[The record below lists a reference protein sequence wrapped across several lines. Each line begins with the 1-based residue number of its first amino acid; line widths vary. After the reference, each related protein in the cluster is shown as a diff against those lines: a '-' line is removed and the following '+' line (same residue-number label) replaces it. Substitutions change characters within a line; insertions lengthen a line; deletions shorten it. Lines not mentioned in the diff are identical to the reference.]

1 MDARLRH
8 RFAIVLAGGALL
20 ALFSGAGTA
29 LAKGQEGMAVALTQP
44 IPRDAQPGTIL
55 TVEFEAIVATETGPS
70 PVIGSP
76 VFVRLI
82 APDGTTSE
90 GFGTELRG
98 KPGVYQADVVVPA
111 GGIKSAEFGLRGT
124 AYIDGKASRSDEM
137 FEIHGWLFTTT
148 GVAAGSGSSTATA
161 LPVDLPVMIAIVL
174 GAGLLAAAIVVA
186 VRSRRGRGL
195 ATA

>member
-44 IPRDAQPGTIL
+44 IPRDAQPGTIV
-55 TVEFEAIVATETGPS
+55 TVEFEATVATETGPS

-124 AYIDGKASRSDEM
+124 AYIDGKPSRSDEM

-148 GVAAGSGSSTATA
+148 GVAAGSGSSTANA
-161 LPVDLPVMIAIVL
+161 LPADLPVMIAIVL

>member
-1 MDARLRH
+1 MDARLRQ

-44 IPRDAQPGTIL
+44 IPRDAQPGTIV
-55 TVEFEAIVATETGPS
+55 TVEFEATVATETGPS

-161 LPVDLPVMIAIVL
+161 LPADLPVMIAIVL

>member
-44 IPRDAQPGTIL
+44 IPRDAPPGTTL
-55 TVEFEAIVATETGPS
+55 TVEFAATVATETRPS

-148 GVAAGSGSSTATA
+148 GVAAGSGSSTANA
-161 LPVDLPVMIAIVL
+161 LPADLPVMIAIVL
-174 GAGLLAAAIVVA
+174 GAGLLAAAIVVT

-195 ATA
+195 ATV

>member
-55 TVEFEAIVATETGPS
+55 TVEFEATVATETGPS

-111 GGIKSAEFGLRGT
+111 GGIKAAEFGLRGT